1 MKKEEI
7 KNIEE
12 FRIDEPITLFTPSEE
27 KKQELKKQKVKE
39 THVPDT
45 PAHLL
50 PREKENKKP

>member
-27 KKQELKKQKVKE
+27 KKEKLKKQKVTKI
-39 THVPDT
+39 HVPQK
-45 PAHLL
+45 PSL
-50 PREKENKKP
+50 EEQKNKKQ